1 MSAIDYSGK
10 NLEDL
15 LTEEQK
21 LKRNRIYNA
30 VWIGFVVGIMIYRL
44 ATRGFGFIAIAIPV
58 VLVAL
63 TLKGIH
69 TQNQNLASVQR
80 EIEKRQT
87 NR

>member
-10 NLEDL
+10 TLEDL

-30 VWIGFVVGIMIYRL
+30 VWMGFVVGIMIYRL

>member
-10 NLEDL
+10 TLEDL